1 MKDFWQN
8 DAERLTRKTIL
19 NRGLSGSALWA
30 AENSYWFLC
39 LFGLCRLSNWLSF
52 TETLTRKFYW
62 HGAKVLWEGVVFP
75 NGDQLT
81 KSRLST
87 RNAEAFL
94 KRTRLS
100 LPATKV
106 WLFFLDLSG
115 VQSQFFFKNALTV
128 PRLQALRYPFNCAG
142 DIILGAVSITVYS
155 NGQSIQNF
163 PSRPSRVGASQAESP
178 LATEQAGCPQ
188 SASLGETTGYR
199 Y

>member
-142 DIILGAVSITVYS
+142 DIILGAVSITLLYTRMDKVFRIS
-155 NGQSIQNF
+155 LLGRQGWEHRK
-163 PSRPSRVGASQAESP
+163 PSPRWRRNKRGVHGAP
-178 LATEQAGCPQ
+178 H
-188 SASLGETTGYR
+188 
-199 Y
+199 

>member
-1 MKDFWQN
+1 LQPSLKDFWQN

-142 DIILGAVSITVYS
+142 DIILGAVSITLLYTRMDKVFRIS
-155 NGQSIQNF
+155 LLGRQGWEHRK
-163 PSRPSRVGASQAESP
+163 PSPRWRRGVHRAPH
-178 LATEQAGCPQ
+178 
-188 SASLGETTGYR
+188 
-199 Y
+199 